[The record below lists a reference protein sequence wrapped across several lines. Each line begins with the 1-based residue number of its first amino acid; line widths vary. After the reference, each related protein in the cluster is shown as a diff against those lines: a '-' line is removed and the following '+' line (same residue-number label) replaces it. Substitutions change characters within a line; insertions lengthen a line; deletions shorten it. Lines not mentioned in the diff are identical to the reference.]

1 MNQKIKSKP
10 ITELGSKQLLA
21 YLKLKG
27 LRLGFVLNFGGNLMK
42 DGIERIVNGLSDV
55 NLGVLASWRE
65 AEKVEPI
72 SLDTGCTPPGPGD

>member
-1 MNQKIKSKP
+1 MNHKIKSKP
-10 ITELGSKQLLA
+10 ITELGSKQLLT

-42 DGIERIVNGLSDV
+42 DGIERIVNGLSGV

-65 AEKVEPI
+65 AQKCELT
-72 SLDTGCTPPGPGD
+72 SLATGCTPPPPGN